1 MIFQDPNM
9 SLPGRLS
16 FGVCSTYFCVLT
28 LSFCVLLPILCIYLF
43 LFLCPMCPFLCPVWC
58 LELLRW
64 VPPCPGLILP
74 PEGSGSDKP
83 EKPIWRGELI
93 SKYT

>member
-1 MIFQDPNM
+1 M
-9 SLPGRLS
+9 SLPGRLIS
-16 FGVCSTYFCVLT
+16 FGVLYSYVCVLSI
-28 LSFCVLLPILCIYLF
+28 SFCVLLLISVSCI
-43 LFLCPMCPFLCPVWC
+43 FLCPLCPFLCPVWC